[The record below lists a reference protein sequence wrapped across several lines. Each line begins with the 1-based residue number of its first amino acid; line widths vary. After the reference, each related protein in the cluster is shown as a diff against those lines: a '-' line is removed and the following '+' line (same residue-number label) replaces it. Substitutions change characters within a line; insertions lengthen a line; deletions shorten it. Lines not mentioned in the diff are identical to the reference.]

1 MIEQTLKDAV
11 SNNWPMLLIFTVVIV
26 TIRITYLVVH
36 KDKFVLYK
44 ELFMLAFLIYAML
57 LFYVVTFQDVNYGTN
72 NFIPF
77 KEILRYKVGSKVFMR
92 NILGNIL
99 LFVPFGLFVS
109 HYIKNKKMYPI
120 LLISVLVSCSIEF
133 AQTKI
138 GRTADIDDVILNT
151 LGGVI
156 GYFIYKFS
164 DKLIKKLPNFM
175 KNQIFLDI
183 LCLVIILII
192 IYLSFKFN
200 FWRLLSWIM

>member
-99 LFVPFGLFVS
+99 LFAPFGLFVS
-109 HYIKNKKMYPI
+109 YIMKTRKVTPI
-120 LLISVLVSCSIEF
+120 LFISLVTSGVIEYT
-133 AQTKI
+133 QLKI
-138 GRTADIDDVILNT
+138 GRTFDIDDIILNIV
-151 LGGVI
+151 GGFI
-156 GYFIYKFS
+156 GYLIFIICDTLENHLPAFFS
-164 DKLIKKLPNFM
+164 TDLF
-175 KNQIFLDI
+175 KNILAIILCVIIFLIYTNYSLWGI
-183 LCLVIILII
+183 L
-192 IYLSFKFN
+192 
-200 FWRLLSWIM
+200 R

>member
-183 LCLVIILII
+183 LSLIIILII

>member
-1 MIEQTLKDAV
+1 MFTSIFMKTIHNV
-11 SNNWPMLLIFTVVIV
+11 WPMIFIFAVILIS
-26 TIRITYLVVH
+26 IRITYLLCN
-36 KDKFVLYK
+36 KKQFVFYK
-44 ELFMLAFLIYAML
+44 ELLMLCFIIYIL
-57 LFYVVTFQDVNYGTN
+57 LLYYIVTFQDNNYGTN

-77 KEILRYKVGSKVFMR
+77 KEIFRYNVSSRLFIR
-92 NILGNIL
+92 NVLGNIL

-183 LCLVIILII
+183 LCLAIILII

>member
-1 MIEQTLKDAV
+1 MFLRCSWLTTFRYNV
-11 SNNWPMLLIFTVVIV
+11 SSRLF
-26 TIRITYLVVH
+26 IRNV
-36 KDKFVLYK
+36 
-44 ELFMLAFLIYAML
+44 
-57 LFYVVTFQDVNYGTN
+57 
-72 NFIPF
+72 
-77 KEILRYKVGSKVFMR
+77 
-92 NILGNIL
+92 LGNIL

-200 FWRLLSWIM
+200 FWRLLS

>member
-183 LCLVIILII
+183 LSLIIILII

-200 FWRLLSWIM
+200 FWRLLS

>member
-1 MIEQTLKDAV
+1 
-11 SNNWPMLLIFTVVIV
+11 
-26 TIRITYLVVH
+26 
-36 KDKFVLYK
+36 
-44 ELFMLAFLIYAML
+44 
-57 LFYVVTFQDVNYGTN
+57 
-72 NFIPF
+72 
-77 KEILRYKVGSKVFMR
+77 
-92 NILGNIL
+92 L

-156 GYFIYKFS
+156 GYFIYKIS
-164 DKLIKKLPNFM
+164 GTLIEKLPNFM

-192 IYLSFKFN
+192 IYISFKFN
-200 FWRLLSWIM
+200 FWRLLS

>member
-77 KEILRYKVGSKVFMR
+77 KEILRYKFGSKVFMR

-99 LFVPFGLFVS
+99 LFAPFGLFVS
-109 HYIKNKKMYPI
+109 YIMKTRKVTPI
-120 LLISVLVSCSIEF
+120 LFISLVTSGVIEYT
-133 AQTKI
+133 QLKI
-138 GRTADIDDVILNT
+138 GRTFDIDDIILNVAGGFVGYLIFIICDT
-151 LGGVI
+151 LESHLPAFFSTDLFKNILTIILCVI
-156 GYFIYKFS
+156 
-164 DKLIKKLPNFM
+164 
-175 KNQIFLDI
+175 IFLIYTNYSLWGI
-183 LCLVIILII
+183 L
-192 IYLSFKFN
+192 
-200 FWRLLSWIM
+200 R

>member
-77 KEILRYKVGSKVFMR
+77 KEILRYKVGSKVFIR

-164 DKLIKKLPNFM
+164 GKLIEKLPNFM

-192 IYLSFKFN
+192 IYISFKFN